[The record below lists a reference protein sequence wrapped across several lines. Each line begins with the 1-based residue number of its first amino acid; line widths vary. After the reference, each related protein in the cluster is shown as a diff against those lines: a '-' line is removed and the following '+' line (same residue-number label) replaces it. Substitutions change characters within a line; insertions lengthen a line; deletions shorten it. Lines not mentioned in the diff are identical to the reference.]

1 MKIAAAVIAASAISL
16 AVAGCSSDSS
26 DTTTTT
32 ANSAKDK
39 ASAAMSS
46 AASAVGGAVSSASA
60 AAGSAVSKAQG
71 AVDNV
76 KTTTFTVAFK
86 AGFPSLAEGRD
97 DAAIADILNQT
108 CADID
113 ANQDETKVVTGLET
127 RAGNNGVPATQEQAQ
142 HIYDLAKPLC

>member
-16 AVAGCSSDSS
+16 AVAGCSSNSS

-32 ANSAKDK
+32 ANAKDK

-46 AASAVGGAVSSASA
+46 AANAVGGAVSSASA
-60 AAGSAVSKAQG
+60 AAGSAMSKAQG
-71 AVDNV
+71 AVDTV

-108 CADID
+108 CADIA
-113 ANQDETKVVTGLET
+113 ANQDEAKVVTGLET